1 MVFEDKNLKFIRG
14 GKTGCVFASI
24 MAKNPNKIG
33 WKRILNPEILTIPEN
48 AFIVSFVFE
57 NKSKQEVIKWALEN
71 GMYLDITS
79 KDSTGLRYKGD
90 NGVSWVQY
98 FGPESHVKTRQTP
111 YSELLFC
118 VKLPK
123 KTYIKVGF
131 KGVLHLAHASVEH
144 IKNELLDNI
153 WNSCFKS
160 TEKRLGYK
168 PTVLEGAKTT
178 FKNE

>member
-1 MVFEDKNLKFIRG
+1 MDLNLKYIIA
-14 GKTGCVFASI
+14 GKTGCVFASM
-24 MAKNPNKIG
+24 MAKNPKKIG
-33 WKRILNPEILTIPEN
+33 WERIFNPDSIAIPEK
-48 AFIVSFVFE
+48 AFIVSFIFE
-57 NKSKQEVIKWALEN
+57 NKSKEEVINWALEN

-79 KDSTGLRYKGD
+79 KESTGLRYKGD

-111 YSELLFC
+111 NSELLFC

-123 KTYIKVGF
+123 TTYIKVGF

-144 IKNELLDNI
+144 IKTELLDNI
-153 WNSCFKS
+153 WNACFKS

-168 PTVLEGAKTT
+168 PTVLEAAKTT

>member
-1 MVFEDKNLKFIRG
+1 MKDANLAFIKS

-24 MAKNPNKIG
+24 MAKSPKKIG
-33 WKRILNPEILTIPEN
+33 WERILNPESLIIPDN
-48 AFIVSFVFE
+48 AFIVSFIFE
-57 NKSKQEVIKWALEN
+57 KKSKEQVINWALDN

-79 KDSTGLRYKGD
+79 KESTGLRYKGD

-123 KTYIKVGF
+123 TTYVKVGF

-144 IKNELLDNI
+144 IKTELLDNI
-153 WNSCFKS
+153 WNACFKS
-160 TEKRLGYK
+160 TKKRLGYQ
-168 PTVLEGAKTT
+168 PTVLEAAKTT

>member
-1 MVFEDKNLKFIRG
+1 MKNKDLNLDYIKS

-24 MAKNPNKIG
+24 MAKDPEKIG
-33 WKRILNPEILTIPEN
+33 WKRIINPETLIIPES
-48 AFIVSFVFE
+48 AFIISFVFE
-57 NKSKQEVIKWALEN
+57 DKCKSEVIDWALLN
-71 GMYLDITS
+71 GMFLDITS
-79 KDSTGLRYKGD
+79 KESTGLRYKGEY
-90 NGVSWVQY
+90 GVSWVQY
-98 FGPESHVKTRQTP
+98 FGQESHVKTRQTP

-123 KTYIKVGF
+123 QTYLKVGF

-144 IKNELLDNI
+144 IKSDLLDGI
-153 WNSCFKS
+153 WNACFKS

-168 PTVLEGAKTT
+168 PTVLEAAKTT

>member
-1 MVFEDKNLKFIRG
+1 MIDENLKFISS

-24 MAKNPNKIG
+24 MAKNPEKIG
-33 WKRILNPEILTIPEN
+33 WKRIFNPDNIIIPQN
-48 AFIVSFVFE
+48 AFIVSYVFE
-57 NKSKQEVIKWALEN
+57 NKSKEEVVDWALAN

-79 KDSTGLRYKGD
+79 KETTGLRYKGEH
-90 NGVSWVQY
+90 GVSWVQY
-98 FGPESHVKTRQTP
+98 FGKESHVKTRQTP
-111 YSELLFC
+111 NSELLFC

-123 KTYIKVGF
+123 STYLKVGF

-144 IKNELLDNI
+144 IKKDLLDGI
-153 WNSCFKS
+153 WNACFKS

-168 PTVLEGAKTT
+168 PTVLEAAKTT